1 MSHKLVWK
9 GRGLSRVISEI
20 VLIVVVVAAT
30 GMLYYAWTSVFSPAS
45 KVASA
50 TVVRVEG
57 SSAAGAIWVTVKNT
71 GNVPLTSAAL
81 DYPTGT
87 GYTLSPTSFTLN
99 PGDSTVLKITG
110 TFSAGSQQYVHITL
124 SGGGTQVSVDATV
137 SIR

>member
-9 GRGLSRVISEI
+9 GKGLSRVISEI
-20 VLIVVVVAAT
+20 VLIVTVVAAA

-81 DYPTGT
+81 DYPGT

-110 TFSAGSQQYVHITL
+110 TFSAGSQQYIHITL
-124 SGGGTQVSVDATV
+124 TGSGGAQVSVDATV